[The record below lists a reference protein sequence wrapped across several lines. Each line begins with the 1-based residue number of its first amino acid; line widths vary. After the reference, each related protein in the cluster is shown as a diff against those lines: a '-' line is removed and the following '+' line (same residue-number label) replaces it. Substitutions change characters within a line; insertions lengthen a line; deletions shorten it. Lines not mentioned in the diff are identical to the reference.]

1 MLAQVYSPLIQH
13 RLALKLRPVL
23 IGELYL
29 ASKLSGPVY
38 IWKEGLFVEAIPSS
52 SEPPPKDSIQAL
64 MRGGHREVYL
74 IESDIR
80 NIRENLDFALVRVT
94 RALSVGEPRE
104 NGARALKLMA
114 LNLTSLYDDPHDDEL
129 LMKQFQ
135 STQNMGKFLIEN
147 KKLQA
152 TFFHDVAKENFHFT
166 ILQPMMSSILL
177 LGFLQSTHM
186 FHEREIETLFLTSY
200 MKDIGIG
207 IIPEEKYDIKGL
219 NLSDQKLFAQ
229 HAEFSHDILEGR
241 IPLTKNQL
249 NIIRHHHFLNERL
262 KKILHKSKHHGESD
276 QMAFGLESTLV
287 AVADILVAMTTNR
300 PYRQNMTVFQSMEL
314 IRKMIADEYPQ
325 EFRALVVF
333 LKNFFRA

>member
-1 MLAQVYSPLIQH
+1 MLAQVYSPILQH
-13 RLALKLRPVL
+13 RLALKLRPVV

-29 ASKLSGPVY
+29 ASKLMNPVF
-38 IWKEGLFVEAIPSS
+38 IWKDGLFVEAIPPSN
-52 SEPPPKDSIQAL
+52 EPPVKDAIQAL
-64 MRGGHREVYL
+64 IRSGCREVFL
-74 IESDIR
+74 MDVDIR
-80 NIRENLDFALVRVT
+80 NIRENLDYALVRVT

-114 LNLTSLYDDPHDDEL
+114 LNLSSLYEDPHDDEL

-152 TFFHDVAKENFHFT
+152 TFFQDVGKENFHFT

-200 MKDIGIG
+200 LKDIGIG
-207 IIPEEKYDIKGL
+207 IIPEDKYDIKGL
-219 NLSDQKLFAQ
+219 NINDQKLFAQ
-229 HAEFSHDILEGR
+229 HAEFSHDILDGR

-262 KKILHKSKHHGESD
+262 KKILHKSKFHAESD

-287 AVADILVAMTTNR
+287 AVADILVAMTTQR

>member
-1 MLAQVYSPLIQH
+1 MLAQVYSPILQH
-13 RLALKLRPVL
+13 RLALKLKPVV

-29 ASKLSGPVY
+29 ASKLVSPVY
-38 IWKEGLFVEAIPSS
+38 IWREGMFQEAIPASA
-52 SEPPPKDSIQAL
+52 EPPQKDLVQSLIRA
-64 MRGGHREVYL
+64 GHREVYL
-74 IESDIR
+74 MDVDVK

-94 RALSVGEPRE
+94 RALSVGEPRD

-114 LNLTSLYDDPHDDEL
+114 LNLSSLYDDPHDDEL

-135 STQNMGKFLIEN
+135 STQNMGKFLMEN
-147 KKLQA
+147 RKLQA
-152 TFFHDVAKENFHFT
+152 TFFQDVAKENFHFT

-200 MKDIGIG
+200 LKDIGIG
-207 IIPEEKYDIKGL
+207 IIPEDKYDLKGL
-219 NLSDQKLFAQ
+219 SLSDQKLFAQ
-229 HAEFSHDILEGR
+229 HAEFSFDILDGR

-249 NIIRHHHFLNERL
+249 SIIRHHHFLNERL
-262 KKILHKSKHHGESD
+262 KKILHKTKHHVDSD

-287 AVADILVAMTTNR
+287 AVADILVAMTTQR
-300 PYRQNMTVFQSMEL
+300 PYRQNMTLFQSMEL